1 MALSGLS
8 FGFVISNFMKN
19 ELILKYKKY
28 HRSKISR
35 RFYKNINFLNMVK
48 PGIFLRILSF
58 GFFSFKHKASVILTI
73 KRHIKKLGNFVFH
86 GYPNSVLSYKP
97 KGSRMGKG
105 KGNKNKLFVFKL
117 KPGFILVNISSL
129 TDTKAVYGLKIA
141 KKRLNVKSSIFS
153 YTF

>member
-1 MALSGLS
+1 
-8 FGFVISNFMKN
+8 MKN

-35 RFYKNINFLNMVK
+35 RFYKNINFLNIVK

-58 GFFSFKHKASVILTI
+58 GFFSFKQKASVILTI
-73 KRHIKKLGNFVFH
+73 KRHIKKLGNFIFN

-105 KGNKNKLFVFKL
+105 KGNKNKLFVFKV
-117 KPGFILVNISSL
+117 KPGFTLININSL
-129 TDTKAVYGLKIA
+129 IDAKAIHGLKIA
-141 KKRLNVKSSIFS
+141 KKRLNIKSTIFS
-153 YTF
+153 YNF